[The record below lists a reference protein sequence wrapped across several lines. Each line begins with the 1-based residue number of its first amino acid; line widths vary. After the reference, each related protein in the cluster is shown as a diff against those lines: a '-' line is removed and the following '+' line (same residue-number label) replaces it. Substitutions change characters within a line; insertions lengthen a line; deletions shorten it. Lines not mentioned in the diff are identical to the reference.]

1 MCIKDMSEEALTAA
15 DMPFSTPSATGSEIQ
30 LNAKYSRIT
39 PNACN
44 EYVPSALVYRLY
56 ECDNQVTPVR

>member
-1 MCIKDMSEEALTAA
+1 MDKNYVPGLICIK
-15 DMPFSTPSATGSEIQ
+15 DMPFSTLSATGSEIQ
-30 LNAKYSRIT
+30 PNAKYSRIT